1 MSAGQR
7 SRRAWGWH
15 PLTDSWA
22 ARIVADAG
30 IRRGDLVLDIGAGTG
45 ALTGPLLATGA
56 RVIAIELH
64 PGRAAHLRERF
75 AGRSLSVVEADAATL
90 RLPGRPFHVVANPPY
105 HLTSTLL
112 RALFAPNSRLI
123 GADLVLQRQAV
134 RRFVERRAPGK
145 RRWDLSF
152 GRPLPRHAFRP
163 PPQVD
168 SAVLVI
174 RTRGGLKA
182 FPPNT

>member
-15 PLTDSWA
+15 PLTDAWA

-30 IRRGDLVLDIGAGTG
+30 IRPGDLVLDIGAGTG
-45 ALTGPLLATGA
+45 ALTAALLAADA
-56 RVIAIELH
+56 RVIAVELH

-75 AGRSLSVVEADAATL
+75 VGRSLSVVEADAASL
-90 RLPGRPFHVVANPPY
+90 RLPWRPFRVVASPPY
-105 HLTSTLL
+105 NLTSTLL
-112 RALFAPNSRLI
+112 RVLLAPESHLV

-134 RRFVERRAPGK
+134 RRFVAEPGRWSRRF
-145 RRWDLSF
+145 DLVA
-152 GRPLPRHAFRP
+152 GRSLPRAAFRP

-168 SAVLVI
+168 SSVLVI
-174 RTRGGLKA
+174 RPRARPTRRRG
-182 FPPNT
+182 